1 MPVLKSK
8 PSRIAVDDISDIA
21 RQGVSRALEARK
33 AAGIE
38 LTQEEIGQVGGGVSL
53 SPLTT
58 RQLIDFG
65 IIAGGIFGPIDMLGK
80 LNPTQL
86 G

>member
-1 MPVLKSK
+1 MPVLKNK
-8 PSRIAVDDISDIA
+8 PSRVAAENISDIA

-38 LTQEEIGQVGGGVSL
+38 LTQEEISQVGGGVSL
-53 SPLTT
+53 SPLSTQ
-58 RQLIDFG
+58 QLIDFG
-65 IIAGGIFGPIDMLGK
+65 IIAGGIFGPIDILGK
-80 LNPTQL
+80 LNTTQL